1 MENYLKTVLYA
12 YPLLKT
18 VGQDYEQHIR
28 NKALLS
34 YDGKWNTVRLAEYL
48 AEEILRKDRL
58 EWLKSIID
66 RVLDKLSDTERAL
79 VALRYFGKRRKK
91 RPCADGGTAQGQS
104 NAFFAWSGRTYFRM
118 QQKLSQKVGAMLTA
132 AGVTEK
138 VFEKELAPIEM
149 IAKIHKFVEA
159 GKDQS
164 SCS

>member
-1 MENYLKTVLYA
+1 MLYA

-48 AEEILRKDRL
+48 AEEILRKERL
-58 EWLKSIID
+58 EWLKGVID
-66 RVLDKLSDTERAL
+66 KVLDKLSETERAL

-91 RPCADGGTAQGQS
+91 RPCADGGTAQGQT
-104 NAFFAWSGRTYFRM
+104 NCIPAWSDRTYFRM
-118 QQKLSQKVGAMLTA
+118 QRKLSQKVGAMLTA
-132 AGVTEK
+132 AGLTER
-138 VFEKELAPIEM
+138 VFERELAPIEM
-149 IAKIHKFVEA
+149 IAKIHRFVQE
-159 GKDQS
+159 GRDQR